1 MKVSEILKKY
11 QKDNHYTYQKTA
23 ETLKMSKST
32 IYAYANNLRNPSME
46 SIKKLAKSLKIR
58 PDELIDDFLNPLEE
72 NLLRILRANK
82 KVYNQ
87 VLKNPDIIIKHFE
100 KE

>member
-1 MKVSEILKKY
+1 
-11 QKDNHYTYQKTA
+11 
-23 ETLKMSKST
+23 
-32 IYAYANNLRNPSME
+32 ME